1 MLLSHQALFIWGA
14 KKNSLG
20 FSKWVSAKRTRS
32 YPFDRIYNTYHLPKK
47 VTIIPVIK
55 DEGIGG
61 ACDRINFI
69 TLSWMNLLNVYII
82 LAWYDQ
88 AQVHRT
94 NAAKITTQ
102 RFDTDYVR
110 GKLDEIGHYH
120 QTALHWN
127 IQHFEQDFEIIYQQA
142 ASRYQQLSKSLGVE
156 MHPYES
162 HLRQFERYQVN
173 GRFDSRIFRDMSLAA
188 SYEAVQREIVTQHA
202 LESLSDGTK
211 AYFSITNWLGGE
223 YHLTTD
229 EVYFD
234 GDTLVIQ
241 ESKNASRTKFP
252 GASDIKDGLFK
263 LILFANMDELYH
275 DDRQVPFRIRL
286 KITGQF
292 SGTLTLPTTQT
303 DLDSFVRQVGF
314 RDRQTNL
321 LKGLNEEAIHNPRLE
336 ITIRGN
342 L

>member
-1 MLLSHQALFIWGA
+1 MP
-14 KKNSLG
+14 
-20 FSKWVSAKRTRS
+20 KRKS
-32 YPFDRIYNTYHLPKK
+32 YPFERIYNTYHLPKK

-61 ACDRINFI
+61 DCDRINFI

-82 LAWYDQ
+82 LAWYDHAQ
-88 AQVHRT
+88 AHRT
-94 NAAKITTQ
+94 NAAKITAQ
-102 RFDTDYVR
+102 RFDIDYVR
-110 GKLDEIGHYH
+110 GKLEEVSHYH

-127 IQHFEQDFEIIYQQA
+127 IQHFEQDFESIYQQA
-142 ASRYQQLSKSLGVE
+142 ADRYQQLSKSLGIAV
-156 MHPYES
+156 HSHES
-162 HLRQFERYQVN
+162 HIRQFERYQVN
-173 GRFDSRIFRDMSLAA
+173 GRFDSRIFRNMSLAA
-188 SYEAVQREIVTQHA
+188 SYEAAQREIVTQHE
-202 LESLSDGTK
+202 LERLADGTK

-223 YHLTTD
+223 YHLTSD

-252 GASDIKDGLFK
+252 GASDVKDGLFK
-263 LILFANMDELYH
+263 LILFANMDELYQANKQI
-275 DDRQVPFRIRL
+275 RFRTRL

-292 SGTLTLPTTQT
+292 SGKLTLPTQQTELDAFAHLNKLRDTQST
-303 DLDSFVRQVGF
+303 
-314 RDRQTNL
+314 L

-336 ITIRGN
+336 IMIRGN